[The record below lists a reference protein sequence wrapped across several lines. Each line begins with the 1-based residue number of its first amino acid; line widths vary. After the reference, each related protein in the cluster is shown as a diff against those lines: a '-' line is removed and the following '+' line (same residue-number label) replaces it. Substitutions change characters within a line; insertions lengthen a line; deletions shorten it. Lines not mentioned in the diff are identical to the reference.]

1 MSLKNFMDISNMDA
15 TLSFVLF
22 IFIALLTLI
31 QIAPIRINPWDAV
44 LRWVGERVNGNLQK
58 EFRAFWVD
66 FHRQAI
72 LQFCRECRKETE
84 HTREEWHY
92 ILDAIAKYEK
102 YCHQYGIIN
111 GVIEEDSR
119 FIRELYQELCKQ
131 NKI

>member
-1 MSLKNFMDISNMDA
+1 MSLKALMD
-15 TLSFVLF
+15 LSELEGTVSLLF
-22 IFIALLTLI
+22 LGILALLTLV
-31 QIAPIRINPWDAV
+31 QVAPIKINPWDSFF
-44 LRWVGERVNGNLQK
+44 RWVGERVNGNLQK

-72 LQFCRECRKETE
+72 LQFCRECRRDTE

-102 YCHQYGIIN
+102 YCHTYGIIN

-119 FIRELYQELCKQ
+119 YIRELYQELCKHG
-131 NKI
+131 KI